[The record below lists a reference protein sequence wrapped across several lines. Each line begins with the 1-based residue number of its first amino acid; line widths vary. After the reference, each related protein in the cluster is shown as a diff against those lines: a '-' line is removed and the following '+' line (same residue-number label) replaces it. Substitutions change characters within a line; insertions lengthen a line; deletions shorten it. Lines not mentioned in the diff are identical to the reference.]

1 MAVNAGADI
10 VTNGLIFYLDGS
22 NERCFSGSGTSLK
35 NLFQNINYSPGAT
48 LENGTTVLS
57 RPRGYFQFDGTNDYI
72 ACGNADSLFSITVGT
87 ISIWY
92 AIRSAQFSGSW
103 SIGTNEYEQLIAN
116 TGAWGIFIFGNP
128 GATQIVSYDW
138 GNSANRTWAPGSL
151 VFDGT
156 WTNLTLTFTETTGSK
171 GVSPSNNANAYVNGV
186 LNSTFT
192 IKHSYHTNL
201 RLGANSN
208 GAQFFGQGFLNYP
221 MVYNRVLE
229 QSEILQNYYALK
241 GRLEQFTV

>member
-72 ACGNADSLFSITVGT
+72 ACGNAGGLFDITVGT

-92 AIRSAQFSGSW
+92 GIRSFSNGGSW
-103 SIGTNEYEQLIAN
+103 TIGTNTYEQLIAN
-116 TGAWGIFIFGNP
+116 TSAWGIFIYL
-128 GATQIVSYDW
+128 GAPPASTQIVSYDW
-138 GNSANRTWAPGSL
+138 GNGANRAWTSNAL
-151 VFDGT
+151 LTNGT
-156 WTNLTLTFTETTGSK
+156 WTNLVLTFEETGK
-171 GVSPSNNANAYVNGV
+171 GTPSNNAKAYVNGV
-186 LNSTFT
+186 LDSTFT
-192 IKHSYHTNL
+192 IKHSAHTNL
-201 RLGANSN
+201 RLGANAD
-208 GAQFFGQGFLNYP
+208 GAQFFGSGFLNYP